1 MCGTRSSANFS
12 RSSISRNALNQFET
26 SCQYLL
32 ISPLVRSST
41 SSPRSESCHQISGS
55 FHQILD
61 THHNDLG
68 IFWIVGVLTATI
80 DHLYDRYREASIEG
94 NGFILEIDGEIKPFW
109 IEGQLRRLGKA
120 RSIQLSL
127 AAKPLNRS
135 CVQ

>member
-32 ISPLVRSST
+32 ISQLVRSST

-61 THHNDLG
+61 NHHNDLD
-68 IFWIVGVLTATI
+68 IFWIVGILTATI
-80 DHLYDRYREASIEG
+80 DHLYDRYREDNRQAAVA
-94 NGFILEIDGEIKPFW
+94 
-109 IEGQLRRLGKA
+109 RRGSVLA
-120 RSIQLSL
+120 AFLSL
-127 AAKPLNRS
+127 PHRS
-135 CVQ
+135 SSG